1 MLKKPESN
9 FKKAVNELLGYSSES
24 DDELELPDFKE
35 EPQPAAKSEP
45 VAAEIPSQPQ
55 EPASPVTPAPA
66 PAPARSS
73 VFGAFRSANPLSN
86 SNPMRMTAET
96 SKVSSYTTVETKTLS
111 MDTVGQVTA
120 KVAVIT
126 EDTIINGDISTQSD
140 LNIYGQVTGSVV
152 CRGDILVLGRVTGD
166 VSGVNVRVEGEVNGN
181 MTVDKRADVGANGRI
196 KGDITAANVS
206 SEGISEGDIKAE
218 ETIHLGGNAIVIG
231 KVYAKAFA
239 IIQGAKIK
247 GMMTTYD

>member
-9 FKKAVNELLGYSSES
+9 FKKAVNELLGYSSEP

-35 EPQPAAKSEP
+35 EPQSAAKSEP

-55 EPASPVTPAPA
+55 EPASPVIPT

-73 VFGAFRSANPLSN
+73 VFGSFRNANPLSN

-111 MDTVGQVTA
+111 MDTVGQVTT

-140 LNIYGQVTGSVV
+140 LNIYGQVTGSIV
-152 CRGDILVLGRVTGD
+152 CRGDVLVMGRVTGD

-181 MTVDKRADVGANGRI
+181 LTVDKRTDVGANGRI
-196 KGDITAANVS
+196 KGDITATNVS

-218 ETIHLGGNAIVIG
+218 ETIQLGGNAIVIG

-239 IIQGAKIK
+239 ILQGAKIK